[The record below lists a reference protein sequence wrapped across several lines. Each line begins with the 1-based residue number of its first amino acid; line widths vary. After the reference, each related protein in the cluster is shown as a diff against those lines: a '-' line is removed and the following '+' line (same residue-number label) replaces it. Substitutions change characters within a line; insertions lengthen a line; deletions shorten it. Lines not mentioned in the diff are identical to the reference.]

1 MDARTGVQRQQPSKP
16 LWVVAGEPSSSAENT
31 LAVAD
36 QAAANRPQPHLA
48 AGPSAA
54 GEQLSG
60 AAHGEDRRSLDPL
73 RSTDRYRLVMPY
85 AAEV

>member
-16 LWVVAGEPSSSAENT
+16 LWVVAGEPSSSAENA

-36 QAAANRPQPHLA
+36 QAAANRPQAPLV
-48 AGPSAA
+48 AGPSAV
-54 GEQLSG
+54 GEPLSG
-60 AAHGEDRRSLDPL
+60 AAPGEDRRSLDPL